1 MSDFYQ
7 TFFQL
12 CESKGIAPSKVA
24 QEIGLNKSSVSY
36 WKKGSIPKMD
46 TLKALAQYFNVTVDY
61 LTGLDDLEATIVQ
74 EVSAPGGLVLLKPIG
89 SRMEPYTTADTV
101 AKYAQVQQQTV
112 EHIIRKHKSDLEEFG
127 VLGFEIRLPPA
138 GSKGGRP
145 VKLYHLN
152 EQQATLLIT
161 YLKNTPPVRRFK
173 KALVRGFF
181 EARQE
186 LARREAQRAVKAP
199 VRRSLTDA
207 IRDSGENER
216 MHGQAFATYT
226 NLVYKVAIGRTAPQI
241 RKAAGVDR
249 RADVVPLLTADEL
262 AAVTRREA
270 QVCTLLDC
278 GMQYEAIKSVMTREV
293 NHA

>member
-1 MSDFYQ
+1 M
-7 TFFQL
+7 
-12 CESKGIAPSKVA
+12 
-24 QEIGLNKSSVSY
+24 
-36 WKKGSIPKMD
+36 
-46 TLKALAQYFNVTVDY
+46 
-61 LTGLDDLEATIVQ
+61 
-74 EVSAPGGLVLLKPIG
+74 
-89 SRMEPYTTADTV
+89 
-101 AKYAQVQQQTV
+101 
-112 EHIIRKHKSDLEEFG
+112 
-127 VLGFEIRLPPA
+127 
-138 GSKGGRP
+138 
-145 VKLYHLN
+145 
-152 EQQATLLIT
+152 
-161 YLKNTPPVRRFK
+161 
-173 KALVRGFF
+173 RGFF

-186 LARREAQRAVKAP
+186 LARREVQRAVKAP